1 MQGQI
6 DNYLCELQQSADE
19 NNASG
24 VFRKGAIVPWPPFGR
39 AVKFFYAKFLP
50 DGGVTTLQMEFLR
63 WQQY

>member
-24 VFRKGAIVPWPPFGR
+24 VFRKGAIVHNGPPFGQ
-39 AVKFFYAKFLP
+39 AVKFSTPSFFL
-50 DGGVTTLQMEFLR
+50 TEA
-63 WQQY
+63 